1 MLLSHK
7 YRYIFYSNPKTG
19 SESVRTLL
27 TPFSDVLPVM
37 FTQRTPQN
45 PFYSHIRPVEVRE
58 ICNLRRWPFSEYF
71 GFTCVRNPWD
81 RVVSLYE
88 MIRRLDS
95 AFRMSFAEWLPTIKT
110 SGPGGGGDP
119 SSRWRMYGT
128 YSLASYV
135 TDESGT
141 RLVHAVLR
149 MEDLDHDLIPLLRAH
164 GIPVEG
170 SVPHINKS
178 KRGQYRDYFAP
189 DSRDL
194 VARLYRDDIEEF
206 GYSF

>member
-1 MLLSHK
+1 MRLSHK
-7 YRYIFYSNPKTG
+7 YRYIFYSSPKTG
-19 SESVRTLL
+19 SESVRALL
-27 TPFSDVLPVM
+27 TPLSDVSPVV
-37 FTQRTPQN
+37 FNKRTPQN
-45 PFYSHIRPVEVRE
+45 PFYSHISPLEVRD
-58 ICNLRRWPFSEYF
+58 ICTMWQWSFPEYF

-81 RVVSLYE
+81 RAVSLYA
-88 MIRRLDS
+88 MIRRLDR
-95 AFRMSFAEWLPTIKT
+95 AFGMSFTEWLGTIET
-110 SGPGGGGDP
+110 SGRGGGGHP
-119 SSRWRMYGT
+119 NLRWRMYGT
-128 YSLASYV
+128 YSLRSYV
-135 TDESGT
+135 SDESGN

-149 MEDLDHDLIPLLRAH
+149 MEDLDHELIPLLRAR

-178 KRGQYRDYFAP
+178 EREQYRDYFAP